1 MPSTSRRL
9 RPGIQVVHWWKG
21 TSGTPRSCP
30 RRPGRSRS
38 CRRSSRRRRSSSRWV
53 GTRCRPFPRSGS
65 SPRCRCS
72 PKIPRSRWRRW
83 GRRCTGARP
92 RRCCRFPRRR
102 PGTTNR
108 PSHRSLRSRSGIGR
122 RRSWRRS
129 CHRCLGNIIHR
140 IRYIDQVD
148 IQGPDRTYWGT
159 PTPRWPA
166 QYWSP
171 MCWPGTE
178 WQPKS
183 RTGSKNLPGKG

>member
-1 MPSTSRRL
+1 MLSTCRRMC
-9 RPGIQVVHWWKG
+9 PGIPPRRWWKS

-38 CRRSSRRRRSSSRWV
+38 CRRSSRRRRSSSCWV
-53 GTRCRPFPRSGS
+53 GTLHTTCWRSGN
-65 SPRCRCS
+65 SPRCTCS
-72 PKIPRSRWRRW
+72 PRLPRSRWRRW

-108 PSHRSLRSRSGIGR
+108 PSRRSRRSRSGIGR
-122 RRSWRRS
+122 RRSWLRS

-159 PTPRWPA
+159 PTPQWPV
-166 QYWSP
+166 
-171 MCWPGTE
+171 
-178 WQPKS
+178 
-183 RTGSKNLPGKG
+183 